1 MKFLTVIVLALFGVA
16 NAQFGN
22 LFDHMFRQQ
31 TQQPQDSRH
40 QVPEGSNWVEH
51 EYEKGV

>member
-1 MKFLTVIVLALFGVA
+1 MKIAAFVVLAFLTTV

-22 LFDHMFRQQ
+22 LFEHMFRHQA
-31 TQQPQDSRH
+31 QQPQDPRH
-40 QVPEGSNWVEH
+40 QVQEGSNWVEH